1 MSSVIIFLII
11 TLLIKRGMIDR
22 RGFNDVAKVFSTI
35 AVVIF
40 LFSLFATPLLFVLAG
55 VGIIAGIIALVNK
68 YSKSEKTDIMRAHAE
83 EFQQLYNQVY
93 QDELQRLRRQRDAG
107 YERGN
112 ATEKR
117 ARELAEERTARENAA
132 KFVENQIRK
141 KYGEEA
147 VPNNTGQFTPGGYT
161 QGNAAQQNTG
171 QGPIYAAAPGA
182 APQNAGRGHGQQP
195 QPKPIKSSILPKATG
210 RRTKIVNKFNEQY
223 SLFLTEEQIR
233 NIVAASYMSNAWKRE
248 VEAMYAKYDS
258 VYQWLVGD
266 TAYLRAYLRA
276 FAVQDVTSDFQQQQ
290 KIVTESFEEI
300 FRYSDTISG
309 LSLER
314 RIEMIN
320 SKFLTN
326 FDDITYM
333 IAYRYLEVMGY
344 HHELEKTQLNRIDGT
359 FDDLV
364 AKYDSMST
372 EEVDAG
378 LAEVA
383 EQTGPVETI
392 PRVSDE
398 DAEVIPPGGGM
409 TAGGTN

>member
-11 TLLIKRGMIDR
+11 ALLIKRGMIDR

-35 AVVIF
+35 AVVVF
-40 LFSLFATPLLFVLAG
+40 LVSLFATPLLFVLAG

-68 YSKSEKTDIMRAHAE
+68 YSKSEKTDILRAHAD

-132 KFVENQIRK
+132 RFVENQIRK
-141 KYGEEA
+141 KYGDGA
-147 VPNNTGQFTPGGYT
+147 VPNSSGQFTPGGYT
-161 QGNAAQQNTG
+161 QTPGAQPGVSQSPVYAVPPGMAAQNTG
-171 QGPIYAAAPGA
+171 R
-182 APQNAGRGHGQQP
+182 GRRQQP

-210 RRTKIVNKFNEQY
+210 RRTKIVNKFNEMY
-223 SLFLTEEQIR
+223 NLYLTEEQVR

-300 FRYSDTISG
+300 FQYSDSISG
-309 LSLER
+309 LSLDR

-333 IAYRYLEVMGY
+333 IAYRYLETMGF

-383 EQTGPVETI
+383 GQAAPVESI
-392 PRVSDE
+392 PRVSDD
-398 DAEVIPPGGGM
+398 DAEVIPPGGVA
-409 TAGGTN
+409 TGGGAN

>member
-1 MSSVIIFLII
+1 MSSVILFLII

-35 AVVIF
+35 AVVVF
-40 LFSLFATPLLFVLAG
+40 LVSLFATPLLFVLAG

-68 YSKSEKTDIMRAHAE
+68 YSKSEKTDILRAHAD

-93 QDELQRLRRQRDAG
+93 QDELERIRRQRDAG

-117 ARELAEERTARENAA
+117 ARELAEERMARENAA
-132 KFVENQIRK
+132 RFVENQIRK
-141 KYGEEA
+141 KYGDGA
-147 VPNNTGQFTPGGYT
+147 VPNSSGQFTPGGYT
-161 QGNAAQQNTG
+161 QAPTG
-171 QGPIYAAAPGA
+171 QPNTAQGPVFAAAPGA
-182 APQNAGRGHGQQP
+182 APNAGRGQGQP

-210 RRTKIVNKFNEQY
+210 RRTKIVNKFNEMY
-223 SLFLTEEQIR
+223 NLYLTEEQVR
-233 NIVAASYMSNAWKRE
+233 NIVAASYMSNSWKRE

-300 FRYSDTISG
+300 FQYSDTISG

-333 IAYRYLEVMGY
+333 IAYRYLETMGF

-383 EQTGPVETI
+383 GQAAAAASI

-398 DAEVIPPGGGM
+398 DAEVIPPGGVA
-409 TAGGTN
+409 TGGGAN

>member
-11 TLLIKRGMIDR
+11 ALLIKKGMIDR

-35 AVVIF
+35 AVVVF
-40 LFSLFATPLLFVLAG
+40 LVSLFATPLLFVLAG

-68 YSKSEKTDIMRAHAE
+68 YSKTEKTDILRAHAD

-132 KFVENQIRK
+132 RFVENQIRK
-141 KYGEEA
+141 KYGDGA
-147 VPNNTGQFTPGGYT
+147 VPNSSGQFTPGGYT
-161 QGNAAQQNTG
+161 QAPTG
-171 QGPIYAAAPGA
+171 QPNTAQGPVFAATPGA
-182 APQNAGRGHGQQP
+182 AANAGRGQGQP

-210 RRTKIVNKFNEQY
+210 RRTKIVNKFNEMY
-223 SLFLTEEQIR
+223 NLYLTEEQVR
-233 NIVAASYMSNAWKRE
+233 NIVAASYMSNSWKRE

-300 FRYSDTISG
+300 FQYSDTISG
-309 LSLER
+309 LSLDR

-333 IAYRYLEVMGY
+333 IAYRYLESMGF

-372 EEVDAG
+372 DEVDAG

-383 EQTGPVETI
+383 GQTAPVESI
-392 PRVSDE
+392 PRVSDD
-398 DAEVIPPGGGM
+398 DAEVIPPGGVA
-409 TAGGTN
+409 TGGGAN